1 MRRFLALLISRYWG
15 VALVL
20 LVWQGWVSAFQL
32 NAIVLPQPID
42 VVVDIL
48 ANPGV
53 YLANGGQTLA
63 IAAGGLAIGM
73 ALGTLL
79 AILAWASPLLGGM
92 LTPLGL
98 VFSSIPVIALI
109 PIVAR
114 LMGYDAR
121 TVLAIVIIIS
131 FLPAFVFTASGLRA
145 LPPGSADLF
154 RVFGAGRWARFT
166 RLVLPSAVPNWMIAL
181 RLAAPTAILAAMLAE
196 YLMGTSGLGYLFRA
210 SAEDFGTER
219 ALGTSVVATMVSV
232 LLFSGALAA
241 ERAVARR
248 WN

>member
-1 MRRFLALLISRYWG
+1 MRRLLALLLSRYWG

-20 LVWQGWVSAFQL
+20 LVWQGWVTAFQL
-32 NAIVLPQPID
+32 NAIVLPQPLD
-42 VVVDIL
+42 VLADIL
-48 ANPGV
+48 ANPGL

-73 ALGTLL
+73 ALGTLV
-79 AILAWASPLLGGM
+79 AILGWASPLLGGM

-114 LMGYDAR
+114 LMGYDVR
-121 TVLAIVIIIS
+121 TVLAIVVIIS
-131 FLPAFVFTASGLRA
+131 FLPAFVFTTSGLRA

-181 RLAAPTAILAAMLAE
+181 RLAAPTAILAALLAE

-219 ALGTSVVATMVSV
+219 ALGTSVVATIVSV

-241 ERAVARR
+241 ERAVAWR
-248 WN
+248 WA

>member
-1 MRRFLALLISRYWG
+1 MGASLRLALARYWG

-20 LVWQGWVSAFQL
+20 LLWQGWVTAFQL
-32 NAIVLPQPID
+32 NAIVLPQPRD
-42 VVVDIL
+42 VL
-48 ANPGV
+48 AELFGNPGV
-53 YLANGGQTLA
+53 YLSGGAQTLG
-63 IAAGGLAIGM
+63 IAAGGLALGM
-73 ALGTLL
+73 AIGTLV
-79 AILAWASPLLGGM
+79 AILAWASPLLSGM

-114 LMGYDAR
+114 LMGYDIR
-121 TVLAIVIIIS
+121 TVLAIVVLIS
-131 FLPAFVFTASGLRA
+131 FLPAFVFTAAGLRA

-154 RVFGAGRWARFT
+154 RVFGAGPWARFT
-166 RLVLPSAVPNWMIAL
+166 RLVLPAAVPSWMIAL
-181 RLAAPTAILAAMLAE
+181 RIAAPNAILAAMLAE
-196 YLMGTSGLGYLFRA
+196 YMMGTSGLGYLFRK

-219 ALGTSVVATMVSV
+219 ALGTSVVATIVSV

-248 WN
+248 WA

>member
-1 MRRFLALLISRYWG
+1 MGPTLRRALARYWG

-20 LVWQGWVSAFQL
+20 LLWQGWVTAFQL
-32 NAIVLPQPID
+32 NAIVLPQPRD
-42 VVVDIL
+42 VL
-48 ANPGV
+48 GELLGNPGV
-53 YLANGGQTLA
+53 YLSGGAQTLA
-63 IAAGGLAIGM
+63 VAAGGLALGM
-73 ALGTLL
+73 ALGTLV

-114 LMGYDAR
+114 LMGYDIR
-121 TVLAIVIIIS
+121 TVLAIVVLIS
-131 FLPAFVFTASGLRA
+131 FLPAFVFTAAGLRA
-145 LPPGSADLF
+145 LPAGSADLF
-154 RVFGAGRWARFT
+154 RVFGAGPWARFA
-166 RLVLPSAVPNWMIAL
+166 RLVLPSAVPSWMIAL
-181 RLAAPTAILAAMLAE
+181 RIAAPNAILAAMLAE
-196 YLMGTSGLGYLFRA
+196 YMMGTSGLGYLFRA

-232 LLFSGALAA
+232 LLFSAALAA

-248 WN
+248 WA

>member
-1 MRRFLALLISRYWG
+1 MRGLLALLLSRYWG

-20 LVWQGWVSAFQL
+20 LLWQGWVTAFQL
-32 NAIVLPQPID
+32 NAIVLPQPVD
-42 VVVDIL
+42 VLADIVS
-48 ANPGV
+48 NPGV

-98 VFSSIPVIALI
+98 MFSSIPVIALI

-114 LMGYDAR
+114 LMGYDVR
-121 TVLAIVIIIS
+121 TVLAIVVIIS
-131 FLPAFVFTASGLRA
+131 FLPAFVFTGSGLRA
-145 LPPGSADLF
+145 LPAGSSDLF

-219 ALGTSVVATMVSV
+219 ALGTSVVATIVSV

-248 WN
+248 WS